1 MQTNANRRG
10 FTLIEL
16 LVVIAI
22 IAILAAIL
30 FPVFARAREQARA
43 TTCISNLKQLGL
55 GIMMYVQDY
64 DETFPVPNM
73 QAMVQ
78 SPTDICG
85 EVYGGHA
92 GIGTGG
98 NYQEPAAWIQQYS
111 IGAQLYPYTKNWQL
125 WACSSDS
132 GVTTQWQMRKRWT
145 SYHYRFF
152 FYSGFVSTSP
162 AGLPGNAGN
171 CGSVF
176 GPLTP
181 VKESSLSK
189 PADTFVFHELWV
201 FHDNRTEP
209 LAWLSGKN
217 PNSGMGATAKMNFTF
232 ADGHAKSYPVD
243 AILLRAP
250 WWPGQGYDY
259 HWPRCPEATDL
270 GCPQY
275 VP

>member
-1 MQTNANRRG
+1 MQKQKTA

-30 FPVFARAREQARA
+30 FPVFAKAREQARA
-43 TTCISNLKQLGL
+43 ITCLSNLKQLGL

-64 DETFPVPNM
+64 DETFPVPDMTYLANN
-73 QAMVQ
+73 
-78 SPTDICG
+78 PTDICG
-85 EVYGGHA
+85 EVYGGH
-92 GIGTGG
+92 GSIGTG
-98 NYQEPAAWIQQYS
+98 NYQVPAAAIQKYS
-111 IGAQLYPYTKNWQL
+111 IGGQLYPYIKNWQL
-125 WACSSDS
+125 WACPSDS
-132 GVTTQWQMRKRWT
+132 GVTTQWQVNQRWT

-162 AGLPGNAGN
+162 SGLPGNAGN

-176 GPLTP
+176 GALTP
-181 VKESSLSK
+181 VKEASLSK

-201 FHDNRTEP
+201 FHDNRTQNLP
-209 LAWLSGKN
+209 WLSGQN
-217 PNSGMGATAKMNFTF
+217 PPSGMAPTAKMNFTF
-232 ADGHAKSYPVD
+232 ADGHAKSFPID
-243 AILLRAP
+243 DILLRAP

-270 GCPQY
+270 GCNQY